1 MNKSLSQLAN
11 ELEID
16 LARLEVYR
24 KKLDE
29 FYKRNVLGQK
39 VTSDVIN
46 LGLNGYEEYLA
57 ILSINNEE
65 EKEKVHEDLPF

>member
-1 MNKSLSQLAN
+1 MNKSIAQLAN

-46 LGLNGYEEYLA
+46 LGLNGFEEYLA
-57 ILSINNEE
+57 ILTINNEE